1 MSLVSAEVGQGWEC
15 KPRVDWL
22 VDHFGPCLTLDSRY
36 NWRWPLSTRER
47 MGLLD
52 EGTIDEALAELER
65 RLQVG
70 DYRWAI
76 YTKPRGYLDLMAL
89 FLDPQDAVL
98 YRLTW

>member
-1 MSLVSAEVGQGWEC
+1 
-15 KPRVDWL
+15 
-22 VDHFGPCLTLDSRY
+22 
-36 NWRWPLSTRER
+36 

-76 YTKPRGYLDLMAL
+76 YTKPQGYLDLMAL
-89 FLDPQDAVL
+89 FLDPRDAIL